1 MNAQCKNHLP
11 NPRAES
17 GTDSFRSPEV
27 LRDPQKERAGGNCC
41 VEHDNSEPFLKALS
55 QALVKNGAAPST
67 DTPVTLLAPCQPVAS
82 WSPVQPGTC
91 SHIPALASSKPRG
104 QPRQPLPTSV
114 LCVWHTYCYLPP
126 SDSAEYPPRPLPQH
140 SRDGHVLLLSEADGH
155 SLTVSRLKDRFLPGE
170 SRRGAT
176 RKALFPNKDTV
187 PRC

>member
-82 WSPVQPGTC
+82 WSPVRPGTC

-114 LCVWHTYCYLPP
+114 LCVWHTYRHLPP
-126 SDSAEYPPRPLPQH
+126 SDSAEYPPPPPTAQPR
-140 SRDGHVLLLSEADGH
+140 RAC
-155 SLTVSRLKDRFLPGE
+155 SLAQ
-170 SRRGAT
+170 RGRWT
-176 RKALFPNKDTV
+176 FPHGQQA
-187 PRC
+187 